1 MTNEQTSILQDI
13 IFHTVPGDLGER
25 LSDFRADM
33 EKAYTS
39 ADDEGKADI
48 AETIAESAIDLK
60 SVLADWNLKCSDTY
74 GDAVATDDQLDEQ
87 YEANVALLKDLGAN
101 DEAKRVEDEVAHL
114 AESNLV
120 KMTRMTMAGDLN
132 TWWGNDY
139 AVGLRKAMQKGA
151 ILVTTNPVLV
161 DIARHE
167 QPEVWTPVRDELRE
181 KYGEGCDPVTLAY
194 AMTIQV
200 VLTNARLLRP
210 IWEIT
215 DGALGYV
222 SLQLNPKEATN
233 ADKMVDEATW
243 VYGQIEDELGG
254 EPNTVFKVP
263 GTAAGIEAAE
273 RMTADGMG
281 VNVTVNYALP
291 QQIAFAGAIE
301 ANSTAKV
308 SFRTQMDGRLDDPV
322 GEQLKELGLEDW
334 EEVKK
339 WATTAIRQREY
350 HMLNHPPQEGGL
362 GFNKSYPLAA
372 SGRGAWNIERGTN
385 NGPVPNF
392 LTIFPDKA
400 EEYDSKPREIDPDG
414 IWTELPDGY
423 LDKLMKSSIFR
434 QAYEPDGMMPEEF
447 IDFVPAVS
455 TLTGFSETYE
465 EFLEWVCEG

>member
-1 MTNEQTSILQDI
+1 MTNEQTSILQDL
-13 IFHTVPGDLGER
+13 IFHTVPGDLAGR
-25 LSDFRADM
+25 LSEFRSDM
-33 EKAYTS
+33 QKAYKS
-39 ADDEGKADI
+39 ADEAGKADI

-60 SVLADWNLKCSDTY
+60 SVLADWNLKCADTY
-74 GDAVATDDQLDEQ
+74 GDAVATEDQLDEECQ
-87 YEANVALLKDLGAN
+87 ANIALLKDLGAA
-101 DEAKRVEDEVAHL
+101 DEAKRAEAEIAQL
-114 AESNLV
+114 AQSNLV
-120 KMTRMTMAGDLN
+120 KLTRMTMAGDLN

-167 QPEVWTPVRDELRE
+167 QPEVWTPVRDELRA
-181 KYGEGCDPVTLAY
+181 KYGDACDPVTLAY

-200 VLTNARLLRP
+200 VVNNARLLRP

-233 ADKMVDEATW
+233 ADKMVEEAEW
-243 VYGQIEDELGG
+243 VFGQLEDELGG
-254 EPNTVFKVP
+254 TPNTVFKVP
-263 GTAAGIEAAE
+263 GTAAGIPAAE
-273 RMTADGMG
+273 RMTAKGMG
-281 VNVTVNYALP
+281 VNVTVNYSLP

-301 ANSTAKV
+301 KYSTAPL

-322 GEQLKELGLEDW
+322 GDQLQEAGIEDW

-350 HMLNHPPQEGGL
+350 HLLNHSPCKGGL

-372 SGRGAWNIERGTN
+372 SGRGPWNIERGTS

-392 LTIFPDKA
+392 ITIFPTR
-400 EEYDSKPREIDPDG
+400 PRSTTPSRARSTPTASG
-414 IWTELPDGY
+414 PNCPTATST
-423 LDKLMKSSIFR
+423 SS
-434 QAYEPDGMMPEEF
+434 
-447 IDFVPAVS
+447 
-455 TLTGFSETYE
+455 
-465 EFLEWVCEG
+465 

>member
-1 MTNEQTSILQDI
+1 MTNEQTAILQDL
-13 IFHTVPGDLGER
+13 IFHTVPGDLAER
-25 LSDFRADM
+25 MSDFRADM
-33 EKAYTS
+33 KQAYS
-39 ADDEGKADI
+39 AVDKDGKADVV
-48 AETIAESAIDLK
+48 ETIGEAAIDLK
-60 SVLADWNLKCSDTY
+60 SVLVDWNLKSSDRY
-74 GDAVATDDQLDEQ
+74 GDAVATDEQLDEEYQ
-87 YEANVALLKDLGAN
+87 ANVALLKELGAN
-101 DEAKRVEDEVAHL
+101 DEVKRVEDETAHL
-114 AESNLV
+114 ERSNLV
-120 KMTRMTMAGDLN
+120 KLTRMTLAGDLN

-161 DIARHE
+161 DIARQE
-167 QPEVWTPVRDELRE
+167 QPEVWTPVRDELQK

-215 DGALGYV
+215 DGDLGYV
-222 SLQLNPKEATN
+222 SLQLNPKEASN

-273 RMTADGMG
+273 RLTSQGMG

-301 ANSTAKV
+301 ENSTAKV

-322 GEQLKELGLEDW
+322 GEQLKEQGLEDW

-350 HMLNHPPQEGGL
+350 HMLNHPPQQGGL
-362 GFNKSYPLAA
+362 GFDKSFPLAA
-372 SGRGAWNIERGTN
+372 SGRGPWNIERGTN

-392 LTIFPDKA
+392 ITIFPDKA
-400 EEYDSKPREIDPDG
+400 ELYDAEPREIDPNG

-423 LDKLMKSSIFR
+423 LDKLMQSSIFR

-447 IDFVPAVS
+447 IDFIPAQS

-465 EFLEWVCEG
+465 EFLEWVCE